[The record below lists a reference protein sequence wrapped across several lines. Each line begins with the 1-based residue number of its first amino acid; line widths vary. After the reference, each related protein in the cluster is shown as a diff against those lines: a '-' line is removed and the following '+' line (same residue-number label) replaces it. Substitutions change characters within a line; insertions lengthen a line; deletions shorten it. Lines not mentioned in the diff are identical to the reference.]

1 MNIMEQTKYP
11 LFVGACFSSR
21 FYAPIWFLTY
31 LFFVSFCLGGR
42 KLWVDWREVLVPFG
56 LRERFLKGSFGS
68 FQFEKSFVKGSFGF
82 LPGDWEREILT
93 LVAVQGHLSPSQFFF
108 LFSQFCLP
116 YNGSVG
122 AGSGLS
128 FFSILILWKWKIHNI
143 HPLYLVLMAK
153 PRHSWTMNRGWR
165 YGCALRMFR
174 RSVSPPC

>member
-1 MNIMEQTKYP
+1 MMEGANNHEEPSTMKKVKWTEWNKHKNP

-68 FQFEKSFVKGSFGF
+68 FQFEKSLVKGSFGF

-93 LVAVQGHLSPSQFFF
+93 KVRYRAPVPREGNSPHSAGPVRKHP
-108 LFSQFCLP
+108 LNSLP
-116 YNGSVG
+116 YCPVVNHTHHG
-122 AGSGLS
+122 
-128 FFSILILWKWKIHNI
+128 
-143 HPLYLVLMAK
+143 PY
-153 PRHSWTMNRGWR
+153 
-165 YGCALRMFR
+165 
-174 RSVSPPC
+174 